1 MRRGDRYEREL
12 VRMLW
17 NAGFAAVRVPASGA
31 MSFPLPDV
39 IAGNGKRYLA
49 MEVKM
54 RSALPLYITTTE
66 LEALIEFSKLFG
78 AEPFVAIRIPKS
90 DWRFVHPEELKRTR
104 RGYKVDDDVYLRGL
118 DFDELVRGITQKRL
132 FE

>member
-39 IAGNGKRYLA
+39 IAGNGRRYLA
-49 MEVKM
+49 MEVKR
-54 RSALPLYITTTE
+54 RSTLPLYLTTIE
-66 LEALIEFSKLFG
+66 LEALVEFSKLFG
-78 AEPFVAIRIPKS
+78 AEPFVAVRIPKS
-90 DWRFVHPEELKRTR
+90 EWRFVRPEELKRTK
-104 RGYKVDDDVYLRGL
+104 RGYKVDDEVYFGGL
-118 DFDELVRGITQKRL
+118 DFDELVGGTVQKRL